1 MILICASSRRLVKA
15 IACHVFINNQFSC
28 CCVKITWVVM
38 TMACGKN
45 NIMLDWTH
53 NQGELIEWKVTQM
66 CCDQEK
72 WVRKICLYLYMETQ
86 SQFWWG
92 FQLNI
97 EYIALKMKHTIRC
110 NGLWQKQNYVGLTT
124 RVSQTK
130 WKVTQMCCDQAK
142 WVGGKNA
149 CIYGNA
155 KSILTGLLTE
165 YIALKMNYIQ

>member
-110 NGLWQKQNYVGLTT
+110 DGLWQKQHYVGLTT
-124 RVSQTK
+124 RVSQSSEK
-130 WKVTQMCCDQAK
+130 LRRCAVIKQNESGEKCLYDLWKRKVNFDGAFN
-142 WVGGKNA
+142 W
-149 CIYGNA
+149 
-155 KSILTGLLTE
+155 ILN
-165 YIALKMNYIQ
+165 I